1 MSLAAFI
8 FCTVN
13 CVYEYLRHGTAAS
26 PLHQHQQL
34 GIADPL
40 KLRLPTITFCN
51 LNPIRSPLRCT
62 AQLLTI
68 LSFCL
73 SRDEMLVWLSVMLL
87 HPKTPRSLAS
97 FKPRLVLP
105 YRYRLIQVILEKR
118 PLNVCISSSSS
129 SSSSRPSSS
138 FSFCTHKTFCACTVS
153 YLVTEYDEFIF

>member
-13 CVYEYLRHGTAAS
+13 CVYEYLRRGTAAS

-87 HPKTPRSLAS
+87 HPKTPRSLTS
-97 FKPRLVLP
+97 FKSRLVLP

-118 PLNVCISSSSS
+118 PLNVCISS